1 MKVDNLS
8 NYTGKPEDYN
18 KIIVKR
24 MEYLKVVQNFKQIVL
39 VMVPECNEKRVILD
53 LLKQVEKDIS
63 E

>member
-24 MEYLKVVQNFKQIVL
+24 MEYLKVVRNFKQIVA
-39 VMVPECNEKRVILD
+39 VMVPECNENVLYSTYSIK
-53 LLKQVEKDIS
+53 
-63 E
+63 

>member
-24 MEYLKVVQNFKQIVL
+24 MEYLKVVQNFRTIIAT
-39 VMVPECNEKRVILD
+39 MVPECNEKRVILD